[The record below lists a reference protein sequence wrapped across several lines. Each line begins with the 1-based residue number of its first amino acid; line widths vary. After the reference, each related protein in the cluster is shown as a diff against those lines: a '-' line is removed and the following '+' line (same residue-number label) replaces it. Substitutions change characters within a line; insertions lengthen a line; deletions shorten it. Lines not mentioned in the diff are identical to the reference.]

1 MCFGCVRV
9 PAGEINSSKVIFGLA
24 LDRDVLG
31 NKKRENV
38 LKGKNYFFGTDALQ
52 KMYRRKVLFERLS
65 AVGF

>member
-1 MCFGCVRV
+1 MFRLRASASGTCTQ
-9 PAGEINSSKVIFGLA
+9 PKVIFGLA

-52 KMYRRKVLFERLS
+52 NMYRRKVLSECLS